1 MRVSNTLSVVLT
13 TLASSP
19 AVSAYGNP
27 QACSGVCNNAHD
39 PSIIRRQS
47 DGTYFRF
54 STGNKVAIHTA
65 PTLSGPWIYK
75 CAMLPSGSSIKL
87 AGNQDL
93 WAPDVVQVGS
103 TYYVT
108 YSVSAFGDNNSGIGL
123 ATSTTMDCGS
133 FKDLGTTGVESRD
146 GDDYNAIDSQ
156 IFKDGNN
163 YQMNFGSFWSNLYQ
177 VSMANPP
184 LKSTGS
190 KRQLS
195 FEPAGTHPEEAAYM
209 VKNGNYYYLF
219 YSVGSCCG
227 YDTNR
232 PAAGAEYKIKV
243 CRSSS
248 ATGSFVS
255 RNLIV
260 MHSVERLLMMTSR
273 STLRVN
279 LAFRAVEPL
288 CSSPTATYT
297 ALVDKASTTIRSKAG
312 SCTTTTST
320 PTLATLMDRSSSGG
334 TRFLGTMAGRRCR
347 SHAGRWLMNMH
358 TTTQY
363 MCIVCILVSR
373 VISRLRDVF
382 QPKRQIGEPCMA
394 SSMLETSFC
403 VIIPIAGMFVGSLAS
418 DDASCCD
425 FSLCRKDSEAL
436 DLPICVLERSSIV
449 RHKAITSSWTVALA
463 AVDRLSSGPVATE
476 RNVHDDVGVPEV
488 IANVTVCIR
497 KIGRRL
503 SPSGWIRCGRRV
515 REIAGLIAATEEPHT
530 DAVVSPL
537 GGIHT
542 ATILIE
548 C

>member
-1 MRVSNTLSVVLT
+1 MRVSNTFSVVFA

-19 AVSAYGNP
+19 AVSAYANP

-54 STGNKVAIHTA
+54 STGNKIAIHTA
-65 PTLSGPWIYK
+65 PSLSGPWTYK
-75 CAMLPSGSSIKL
+75 CAMLPSGSSIQL

-133 FKDLGTTGVESRD
+133 FKDLGTTGVESRE
-146 GDDYNAIDSQ
+146 GDNYNAIDSQ

-190 KRQLS
+190 KSQLS

-232 PAAGAEYKIKV
+232 PAPGAEYKIKV

-248 ATGSFVS
+248 ATGNFVGD
-255 RNLIV
+255 NLV
-260 MHSVERLLMMTSR
+260 MTHSVRRLLMIKPR
-273 STLRVN
+273 SILLAS
-279 LAFRAVEPL
+279 LAFQAVEPL
-288 CSSPTATYT
+288 CSSRMAMST
-297 ALVDKASTTIRSKAG
+297 ALVDKVFTTIRSKAG
-312 SCTTTTST
+312 SFTTTTST
-320 PTLATLMDRSSSGG
+320 PTLATLMDRSSLDG
-334 TRFLGTMAGRRCR
+334 TRFLGPVAGRRCKPR
-347 SHAGRWLMNMH
+347 VQRWLAIMY
-358 TTTQY
+358 TTSRSKY
-363 MCIVCILVSR
+363 MCIPVSCVCFKTCDAS
-373 VISRLRDVF
+373 
-382 QPKRQIGEPCMA
+382 QPKRRIVKPCMA
-394 SSMLETSFC
+394 STMLETSFRM
-403 VIIPIAGMFVGSLAS
+403 ITPIAGMFVGSVGRRMTPHAVPFHSAEKTLKLLISQYAS
-418 DDASCCD
+418 SNA
-425 FSLCRKDSEAL
+425 
-436 DLPICVLERSSIV
+436 
-449 RHKAITSSWTVALA
+449 VALFA
-463 AVDRLSSGPVATE
+463 TKLSQ
-476 RNVHDDVGVPEV
+476 VP
-488 IANVTVCIR
+488 
-497 KIGRRL
+497 GQ
-503 SPSGWIRCGRRV
+503 SPW
-515 REIAGLIAATEEPHT
+515 
-530 DAVVSPL
+530 PL
-537 GGIHT
+537 
-542 ATILIE
+542 
-548 C
+548 

>member
-1 MRVSNTLSVVLT
+1 LADFQIHHSSSQTTIKMLFSNTLSVLFAA
-13 TLASSP
+13 LASSP
-19 AVSAYGNP
+19 VVSAYANP

-39 PSIIRRQS
+39 PSVIRRQS

-65 PTLSGPWIYK
+65 PSLSGPWTYK
-75 CAMLPSGSSIKL
+75 CAMLPSGSSIQL

-146 GDDYNAIDSQ
+146 GDNYNAIDSQ

-177 VSMANPP
+177 ISMANPP

-260 MHSVERLLMMTSR
+260 MHTVRRLLMMISR
-273 STLRVN
+273 SMLRVN
-279 LAFRAVEPL
+279 LAFRAVEPS
-288 CSSPTATYT
+288 CSSRMAMST
-297 ALVDKASTTIRSKAG
+297 ALVDKVFTTIRSKAG
-312 SCTTTTST
+312 SCTTTMST
-320 PTLATLMDRSSSGG
+320 LTLATPMDRSSSAG
-334 TRFLGTMAGRRCR
+334 TRFLGPMAGRRCR
-347 SHAGRWLMNMH
+347 SHAGRWLMNKC
-358 TTTQY
+358 TTLQY
-363 MCIVCILVSR
+363 MCILCILVSC
-373 VISRLRDVF
+373 VISRFCDAF
-382 QPKRQIGEPCMA
+382 QPKRRISEP
-394 SSMLETSFC
+394 
-403 VIIPIAGMFVGSLAS
+403 
-418 DDASCCD
+418 
-425 FSLCRKDSEAL
+425 
-436 DLPICVLERSSIV
+436 
-449 RHKAITSSWTVALA
+449 
-463 AVDRLSSGPVATE
+463 
-476 RNVHDDVGVPEV
+476 
-488 IANVTVCIR
+488 
-497 KIGRRL
+497 
-503 SPSGWIRCGRRV
+503 
-515 REIAGLIAATEEPHT
+515 
-530 DAVVSPL
+530 
-537 GGIHT
+537 
-542 ATILIE
+542 
-548 C
+548 

>member
-1 MRVSNTLSVVLT
+1 MRVSNALSVVFA

-54 STGNKVAIHTA
+54 STGNKIAIHTA
-65 PTLSGPWIYK
+65 PSISGPWTYK
-75 CAMLPSGSSIKL
+75 CAMLPSGSSIQL

-93 WAPDVVQVGS
+93 WAPDVIQVGS

-133 FKDLGTTGVESRD
+133 FKDLGTTGVESRS
-146 GDDYNAIDSQ
+146 GDNYNAIDSQ

-190 KRQLS
+190 KRQLA

-227 YDTNR
+227 YDTTR
-232 PAAGAEYKIKV
+232 PAPGAEYKIKV

-255 RNLIV
+255 CKLNV
-260 MHSVERLLMMTSR
+260 AHSVGQLLITMISR
-273 STLRVN
+273 SMLQASLV
-279 LAFRAVEPL
+279 FRAVEPL
-288 CSSPTATYT
+288 CSSHTAMST
-297 ALVDKASTTIRSKAG
+297 ALVDKVFTTIRSKAG
-312 SCTTTTST
+312 SFTTTMST
-320 PTLATLMDRSSSGG
+320 PTLAMLMDRSSLDG
-334 TRFLGTMAGRRCR
+334 TRSLGTMAGRLCKSPVRHR
-347 SHAGRWLMNMH
+347 SMNMNISP
-358 TTTQY
+358 QY
-363 MCIVCILVSR
+363 MCILVPLYPCIL
-373 VISRLRDVF
+373 
-382 QPKRQIGEPCMA
+382 C
-394 SSMLETSFC
+394 
-403 VIIPIAGMFVGSLAS
+403 
-418 DDASCCD
+418 
-425 FSLCRKDSEAL
+425 
-436 DLPICVLERSSIV
+436 
-449 RHKAITSSWTVALA
+449 
-463 AVDRLSSGPVATE
+463 
-476 RNVHDDVGVPEV
+476 
-488 IANVTVCIR
+488 
-497 KIGRRL
+497 
-503 SPSGWIRCGRRV
+503 
-515 REIAGLIAATEEPHT
+515 
-530 DAVVSPL
+530 
-537 GGIHT
+537 
-542 ATILIE
+542 
-548 C
+548 